1 MLTIHIILLW
11 GLAVAIRPSTKREV
25 LSRINSNEVGGV
37 QVPIDN
43 KRLNGLEAGGA
54 EESSILRLRNIWMA
68 RSQIGHIFIAARQPE
83 VDEWLVFTT
92 QSSLNSVCLFAC
104 LFLPTNEN
112 KNKGNYK

>member
-1 MLTIHIILLW
+1 MGSRGSH
-11 GLAVAIRPSTKREV
+11 STEREARG
-25 LSRINSNEVGGV
+25 LSRINPSEVGGGV

-43 KRLNGLEAGGA
+43 KRLNGLEAEGA

-92 QSSLNSVCLFAC
+92 QSSLNFVCLFAC

-112 KNKGNYK
+112 KNKGNHI